1 VFKAHPGGCC
11 DANYAERLKAL
22 PVASRG
28 FLTGSIDLTCPIP
41 DRDGNLRWWVID
53 WKSNW
58 LGERDGDG
66 EPVACGPRH
75 YQRAAMEQLMLEC
88 HYPLQAHLYLVA
100 LHRYLRW
107 RLPGYT
113 PERHLGGY
121 GYVFLRG
128 LPGPLTPL
136 AAEPGQGEGR
146 PVDPSQGEDVPGM
159 FLERPPL
166 GRVLALEA
174 LFAGEPAQERR

>member
-1 VFKAHPGGCC
+1 
-11 DANYAERLKAL
+11 
-22 PVASRG
+22 
-28 FLTGSIDLTCPIP
+28 
-41 DRDGNLRWWVID
+41 
-53 WKSNW
+53 
-58 LGERDGDG
+58 
-66 EPVACGPRH
+66 
-75 YQRAAMEQLMLEC
+75 MEQLMLEC

-107 RLPGYT
+107 RLPGFA
-113 PERHLGGY
+113 PEQHLGGY

-128 LPGPLTPL
+128 VPGPLTPPG
-136 AAEPGQGEGR
+136 AESGPVVAGQGER
-146 PVDPSQGEDVPGM
+146 RLVDSSQVEDVPGM